1 MRLFENS
8 IVYAPEQEGGTGSSG
23 NTASQSELSPE
34 ELAELQADL
43 ETVTDESSSTTEGG
57 SELDLELLSSELDNL
72 ATQRIEASKP
82 EFEVNED
89 GLSLQGAEIQDIK
102 SQIQQLESGQGEAF
116 DAIQNEILQSRQE
129 SRIILE
135 DKKIKLEGIQLQLLG
150 MIERAYNNLK
160 ASNPNS
166 TESIEEFTEKAR
178 GQEKFGKA
186 ITDNESALAQVAQDL
201 QTFDQETENQVQAAI
216 QTRLEELNTQLTEA
230 QASYTETGA
239 EENDKPILLERA
251 KGELEKRLSETEFT
265 REVQGIIEFD
275 ISDRD
280 LQEIFELY
288 GYVDGM
294 ERIKK
299 LKVDSDVYNGSES
312 TEQSI
317 QHFAG
322 IAKERELNLLRDSKN
337 TLEQEVGGI
346 EGDPSYQEAS
356 HLERDRS
363 SDNLNLDLLSKE
375 LETVTCEVRLTGKG
389 FELQEDYQKTLEELS
404 SKVEVSSTSLN
415 TELDRLGSAISNIRA
430 LRNFR
435 MPEGK
440 NMKVGELREIEDYLE
455 QNKSKSRWNPSKDQ
469 DAISRLSPIL
479 ENIKLRITERDN
491 YISQYHTINSESS
504 INRFGVDELN
514 RKYNQNEYIRDKL
527 GQIELTDKNS
537 IIQAIN
543 QLKGYIEQYQKPDD
557 FDTKQLRLRELE
569 KEIDTLSK
577 QENDLR
583 QYNPNVIYT

>member
-8 IVYAPEQEGGTGSSG
+8 IVYAPEQEGGAGSSG

-34 ELAELQADL
+34 ELARLQAGL
-43 ETVTDESSSTTEGG
+43 ETMEDEKSPAIEGG
-57 SELDLELLSSELDNL
+57 LELDRDSLSSELDKLVN
-72 ATQRIEASKP
+72 QRIEESKP
-82 EFEVNED
+82 SFEVNDD
-89 GLSLQGAEIQDIK
+89 GLSVQGAEIQGIK
-102 SQIQQLESGQGEAF
+102 SQIQQLESGQGDLVDSIRA
-116 DAIQNEILQSRQE
+116 EITESRQE
-129 SRIILE
+129 SRISLE
-135 DKKIKLEGIQLQLLG
+135 NKKTKLSGIQEQLLQLIQG
-150 MIERAYNNLK
+150 TYDKLK
-160 ASNPNS
+160 EKDPNS

-230 QASYTETGA
+230 QANYTETGA

-251 KGELEKRLSETEFT
+251 KGELETRLSETEFT
-265 REVQGIIEFD
+265 QEVQGIIEFY
-275 ISDRD
+275 ISDVD
-280 LQEIFELY
+280 LREIFELY

-299 LKVDSDVYNGSES
+299 LKVDSKVYNGSES
-312 TEQSI
+312 TEKSI
-317 QHFAG
+317 RYFAG
-322 IAKERELNLLRDSKN
+322 GARERELNLLRDSKD
-337 TLEQEVGGI
+337 TLQQEVEGI

-356 HLERDRS
+356 HLERDKS

-375 LETVTCEVRLTGKG
+375 LKKVTCEVILTGKG

-404 SKVEVSSTSLN
+404 NKVEVSSTSLN
-415 TELDRLGSAISNIRA
+415 TELDRLRSAISDIRA

-435 MPEGK
+435 IPEGK

-455 QNKSKSRWNPSKDQ
+455 QNKSKSRWDLSKDQ
-469 DAISRLSPIL
+469 NAISILSPIL
-479 ENIKLRITERDN
+479 ENIELRITERDQ
-491 YISQYHTINSESS
+491 YISQYHTINSEFSM
-504 INRFGVDELN
+504 NRSGVDELN

-527 GQIELTDKNS
+527 GQTELTDKNS

-543 QLKGYIEQYQKPDD
+543 QLKEYIEQYQKPDD
-557 FDTKQLRLRELE
+557 FDTKQSRLRELVE
-569 KEIDTLSK
+569 TIAVVSK

-583 QYNPNVIYT
+583 QYNPNVIYS

>member
-1 MRLFENS
+1 
-8 IVYAPEQEGGTGSSG
+8 
-23 NTASQSELSPE
+23 
-34 ELAELQADL
+34 
-43 ETVTDESSSTTEGG
+43 
-57 SELDLELLSSELDNL
+57 
-72 ATQRIEASKP
+72 
-82 EFEVNED
+82 
-89 GLSLQGAEIQDIK
+89 
-102 SQIQQLESGQGEAF
+102 
-116 DAIQNEILQSRQE
+116 
-129 SRIILE
+129 
-135 DKKIKLEGIQLQLLG
+135 
-150 MIERAYNNLK
+150 
-160 ASNPNS
+160 
-166 TESIEEFTEKAR
+166 
-178 GQEKFGKA
+178 
-186 ITDNESALAQVAQDL
+186 
-201 QTFDQETENQVQAAI
+201 
-216 QTRLEELNTQLTEA
+216 
-230 QASYTETGA
+230 
-239 EENDKPILLERA
+239 
-251 KGELEKRLSETEFT
+251 
-265 REVQGIIEFD
+265 
-275 ISDRD
+275 

-504 INRFGVDELN
+504 INRSGVDELN

-527 GQIELTDKNS
+527 GQMELTDKNS